1 MRNMATFE
9 NPAEEVKH
17 LQRSMGD
24 LVNLAALPAMW
35 IGGDWLLVTEPLLDA
50 LLGMLRVNFVCVL
63 LMTAVAASATWSAS
77 HIRWARPF
85 SPARLARR
93 CPGRSEGLFCS
104 GRLPGVYRR

>member
-63 LMTAVAASATWSAS
+63 LMTAVAASAT
-77 HIRWARPF
+77 
-85 SPARLARR
+85 
-93 CPGRSEGLFCS
+93 
-104 GRLPGVYRR
+104 